1 MNKTELLEKY
11 ATPIKV
17 GSSGFVILKDI
28 MGEDSD
34 ISDAAR
40 ISYGKGTRS
49 VSDNRTLIRYLM
61 RHQHSSPF
69 EMCEIKFHIRLPIH
83 VMRQLVRQRTAS
95 LNEYST
101 RYSEAIDAVE
111 ETATTAWRSQSTT
124 NKQGSDEIIS
134 DWSEVKDIPNILTDE
149 FGNEGSRASEHFS
162 TPGEYLTD
170 RQREAF
176 DVSREIYNEAVSMGV
191 AREQARAVLPLATY
205 TEIYWKIDL
214 RNLFNF
220 LRLRLD
226 SHAQLEIREFTEAM
240 WTIVQDWVPIAAES
254 FVDYQLEGAY
264 FSKQE
269 MLFLKQEMTKFGKF
283 GLGTEDRLNKLDTL
297 SKREQNEFR
306 AKFS

>member
-1 MNKTELLEKY
+1 MDRTELLEKY
-11 ATPIKV
+11 KEPIKV
-17 GSSGFVILKDI
+17 GYSGHVRLVDV
-28 MGEDSD
+28 MGDDSD

-40 ISYGKGTRS
+40 VSYGKGTRS

-69 EMCEIKFHIRLPIH
+69 EMCEIKFHLCVPIH

-95 LNEYST
+95 LNECST
-101 RYSEAIDAVE
+101 RYSVVE
-111 ETATTAWRSQSTT
+111 DKFELFDDQKIRLQSND
-124 NKQGSDEIIS
+124 NKQGSAGLLKDAPPKHFKFTDGIGNVREGDALGERRAERCEFLANDAIS
-134 DWSEVKDIPNILTDE
+134 M
-149 FGNEGSRASEHFS
+149 
-162 TPGEYLTD
+162 
-170 RQREAF
+170 AF
-176 DVSREIYNEAVSMGV
+176 DNYRELIADGV
-191 AREQARAVLPLATY
+191 AREQARNVLPLATY
-205 TEIYWKIDL
+205 TELYWKIDL

-226 SHAQLEIREFTEAM
+226 SHAQLEIREFAEAM
-240 WTIVQDWVPIAAES
+240 WTIVQDWVPIASES